1 MPARILMRALAALAL
16 LTAVL
21 SMDPR
26 PAHAQEVTLSVA
38 ISMKEVVEEL
48 GRRFMAARPGVTLRY
63 NLGSSGELQ
72 KQIEAGAPIDLFI
85 SAAPR
90 QMDELEKKGLV
101 LAATRRVFARNVLIV
116 VKPAD
121 SRIDLTK
128 PSDLLDPRVT
138 KIVIGSPKTVPVGQY
153 GRRVYERSASG
164 SGCRPSSCSRKTSAR
179 RSTTSRGARST
190 RASSTRPTPPR
201 APSG

>member
-1 MPARILMRALAALAL
+1 MRALAALAL

-38 ISMKEVVEEL
+38 ISMKEVVEDL

-101 LAATRRVFARNVLIV
+101 LAATPPSPAPLTRN
-116 VKPAD
+116 P
-121 SRIDLTK
+121 
-128 PSDLLDPRVT
+128 
-138 KIVIGSPKTVPVGQY
+138 
-153 GRRVYERSASG
+153 
-164 SGCRPSSCSRKTSAR
+164 
-179 RSTTSRGARST
+179 
-190 RASSTRPTPPR
+190 
-201 APSG
+201 